1 MMLVCGGKGAGAGVG
16 AGAGAG
22 AVDDEVVAAA
32 GSTSP
37 GPVELE
43 GDLGGTEGTEWPWF
57 NDFSVDKAEPSRLFF
72 LLPGGAKVRFGG
84 RGYKFVTLPPV
95 TYTRDGLVV

>member
-1 MMLVCGGKGAGAGVG
+1 MLDRGGKGAGAG
-16 AGAGAG
+16 
-22 AVDDEVVAAA
+22 AVDEVVAAA

-37 GPVELE
+37 GPEGLE

-72 LLPGGAKVRFGG
+72 LLPGGAKVRLGIWMQVCYSPSSDVHKRWAGG
-84 RGYKFVTLPPV
+84 MKKRSKANAKE
-95 TYTRDGLVV
+95 